1 MGIVVDIELLS
12 QLLRQSEMLLS
23 TVLVNKLLDLLLL
36 KQVLLLSELSLQD
49 LDLTGHGH
57 VVQLD
62 ACL

>member
-12 QLLRQSEMLLS
+12 QLLRQSEVLLS

-36 KQVLLLSELSLQD
+36 EQVLLLSELSLQD
-49 LDLTGHGH
+49 LDLAGHGH